1 MSQNRI
7 NIADPE
13 MGESEQE
20 QVLSILDGGRLADG
34 PVVREFETRFA
45 EYCGAGHGVATA
57 NGTAA
62 LHTALAAAGIGAGD
76 TVITTPFSFVSS
88 ANAIRFC
95 GATPVFAD
103 IDSETYTLD
112 PDAVETAIANHD
124 DVTAILAVHLFGL
137 PAEMDRLV
145 EIAADH
151 NLTLIEDAA
160 QAHGASYDGDAAG
173 TIGDV
178 GCFSFY
184 PTKNMTTGEGGMV
197 VTDDPE
203 LAERAARFVNH
214 GRDETGGAGYEHVEV
229 GYNYRMTSL
238 AAGIGLAQ
246 LEKLP
251 QYNACR
257 RTNAARL
264 SNHLS
269 PVTQLTLPTEPPE
282 ARHVYHQYTVRC
294 RDRAEL
300 QQHLD
305 ARGVDTAVY
314 YPTIIPDQPAYDG
327 FDPDVPIARRAADE
341 VVSLPVHP
349 GVDAADVT
357 RISNLIRDH
366 YNDSVPEGGTV
377 D

>member
-1 MSQNRI
+1 MSQDRI
-7 NIADPE
+7 AIADPE
-13 MGESEQE
+13 MGESERE
-20 QVLSILDGGRLADG
+20 QVLSILENGRLADG
-34 PVVREFETRFA
+34 PVVREFEAEFA
-45 EYCGAGHGVATA
+45 EYCGATHGVATA

-62 LHTALAAAGIGAGD
+62 LHTALAAAGIDDGD
-76 TVITTPFSFVSS
+76 AVITTPFSFVAS
-88 ANAIRFC
+88 ANAIQFC

-103 IDSETYTLD
+103 IDPETYTLD
-112 PDAVETAIANHD
+112 PDVVEAAIEERD
-124 DVTAILAVHLFGL
+124 DVVGILAVHLFGL

-145 EIAADH
+145 ELADEH
-151 NLTLIEDAA
+151 DLMLIEDAA

-197 VTDDPE
+197 VTDDAE
-203 LAERAARFVNH
+203 LAERAAQFVNH
-214 GRDETGGAGYEHVEV
+214 GRADTGAHGYEHVEV

-246 LEKLP
+246 LDKLP

-264 SNHLS
+264 SNHLA
-269 PVTQLTLPTEPPE
+269 PITELDLPTEPSA

-294 RDRAEL
+294 RDRAALRE
-300 QQHLD
+300 HLD
-305 ARGVDTAVY
+305 ACGIDTAVY

-327 FDPDVPIARRAADE
+327 VDPDVSIARRAADE
-341 VVSLPVHP
+341 VVSLPIHP
-349 GVDAADVT
+349 GVDAAGVT
-357 RISNLIRDH
+357 RIGEAVHEH
-366 YNDSVPEGGTV
+366 YSDAVPEGETV